1 MEADIRGLHFIV
13 ILCDL
18 ALRIVLFAVNVKT
31 SLISIVNE
39 CYRADDLPEEIMK
52 LKLKYFSFDITGF

>member
-18 ALRIVLFAVNVKT
+18 ALRIVLYAVNVKK

-39 CYRADDLPEEIMK
+39 CYRADVPEEIMK
-52 LKLKYFSFDITGF
+52 LKHKYFSFDITGF